1 LTDRSVW
8 AYKTRAMPANPDG
21 NGDSGAGPERRNL
34 FAEGVS
40 LHQTAAD
47 GLTVRVRR
55 TETYAIVS
63 LNGDLDL
70 RSAGIL
76 SDKLT
81 TLEEDGPDV
90 VVLDLRG
97 LRFLDSTGV
106 ALTVRAHA
114 RARDAGRRLVIV
126 PGPPAV
132 RKPFEL
138 AQLESVLEFC
148 DDCDELEEELLAAA
162 D

>member
-1 LTDRSVW
+1 MNAQPNSSE
-8 AYKTRAMPANPDG
+8 TRA
-21 NGDSGAGPERRNL
+21 ERRDV

-47 GLTVRVRR
+47 GLTVRIRR
-55 TETYAIVS
+55 SERYAIVS

-76 SDKLT
+76 DDKLAA
-81 TLEEDGPDV
+81 LEKDGPDV
-90 VVLDLRG
+90 IVLDLRG
-97 LRFLDSTGV
+97 LRFLDSTGI
-106 ALTVRAHA
+106 ALTVRADA
-114 RARDAGRRLVIV
+114 RARESGRRLVVV

-138 AQLESVLEFC
+138 AKLESILEFC
-148 DDCDELEEELLAAA
+148 DDCDELEAELAA

>member
-1 LTDRSVW
+1 MS
-8 AYKTRAMPANPDG
+8 ANPDPNG
-21 NGDSGAGPERRNL
+21 NSDGVPERRDL

-55 TETYAIVS
+55 TENYAIVS

-70 RSAGIL
+70 RTAGIL
-76 SDKLT
+76 GDKLS
-81 TLEEDGPDV
+81 TLEEDGPEV

-97 LRFLDSTGV
+97 FRFLDSTGV
-106 ALTVRAHA
+106 ALTVRADA

-126 PGPPAV
+126 QGPPAV

-138 AQLESVLEFC
+138 AQLESILEFC
-148 DDCDELEEELLAAA
+148 DDCDELEEELAAA

>member
-1 LTDRSVW
+1 MGTTPDR
-8 AYKTRAMPANPDG
+8 RD
-21 NGDSGAGPERRNL
+21 L

-55 TETYAIVS
+55 SERYALVS

-76 SDKLT
+76 EDKLA
-81 TLEEDGPDV
+81 TLEKDGPDV

-97 LRFLDSTGV
+97 LRFLDSTGI
-106 ALTVRAHA
+106 ALTVRADA
-114 RARDAGRRLVIV
+114 RARVSGRRLVVV

-138 AQLESVLEFC
+138 AKLESILEFC
-148 DDCDELEEELLAAA
+148 EDCDELEAELAA

>member
-1 LTDRSVW
+1 ME
-8 AYKTRAMPANPDG
+8 AQPDP
-21 NGDSGAGPERRNL
+21 SGTKGERRDV

-55 TETYAIVS
+55 SERYAIVS

-76 SDKLT
+76 DDKLAA
-81 TLEEDGPDV
+81 LEKDGPDV

-97 LRFLDSTGV
+97 LRFLDSTGI
-106 ALTVRAHA
+106 ALTVRADA
-114 RARDAGRRLVIV
+114 RARESGRRLVVV

-132 RKPFEL
+132 QKPFEL
-138 AQLESVLEFC
+138 AKLESILEFC
-148 DDCDELEEELLAAA
+148 DDCDELEAELAA